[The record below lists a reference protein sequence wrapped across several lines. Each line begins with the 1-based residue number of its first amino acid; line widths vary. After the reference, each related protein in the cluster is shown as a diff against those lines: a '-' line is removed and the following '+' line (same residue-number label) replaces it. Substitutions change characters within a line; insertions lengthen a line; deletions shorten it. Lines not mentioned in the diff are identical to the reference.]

1 MADEE
6 SCYAKQAKELLK
18 QKYSPQLHIECNE
31 LLHHLRR
38 GSRRRTYSYL
48 RWDVYDPGIHTY
60 CVCLFP
66 SYELNFVYTDV
77 TREITEEEN
86 SMICEAER
94 ESSCYADVYWIGK
107 MPYTE
112 IEADNIDEAIEEL
125 NANWRDVPENGHY
138 DVFGKLVI

>member
-1 MADEE
+1 MPIYRMVKLNETKFWNYKFGDGVKVFG
-6 SCYAKQAKELLK
+6 CY
-18 QKYSPQLHIECNE
+18 
-31 LLHHLRR
+31 
-38 GSRRRTYSYL
+38 
-48 RWDVYDPGIHTY
+48 VYDPEIHTY
-60 CVCLFP
+60 CASLFP